1 MMTGYNEE
9 NTIAGNGDLGGLIM
23 LRKFWLLLL
32 LLFLCGC
39 AVNPVTGK
47 KELALVPESTELKLG
62 AEQYAPSRQMQGGDY
77 VTNPAVTNYVSQVGQ
92 RLAAVSD
99 RKLPYEFKVINDSTP
114 NAWALPGGKIA
125 INRGLLTELNSEAE
139 LAAVLGH
146 EIVHSAARHGAKGME
161 RSLLLQ
167 GAVLAVGMASSN
179 SEYGQMAVGGASV
192 AAGLIGQKYGRDAE
206 READYYG
213 IQYMARAGYDPQ
225 AAVKL
230 QETFVRLS
238 EGRNQ
243 SWLSGLFSSHPPS
256 MERVTANHKTARE
269 LGVRGEIGQE
279 RYQQMMKPLLAS
291 AGAYKAYDDGRKA
304 LADGQPEMALSQ
316 AQSALKMLP
325 EEALF
330 HALRGDVRFKQ
341 KRYRDAIINYDRA
354 VQYNPEYFHFY
365 LQRGLSREQLGEHDA
380 AYADLDRSAKLL
392 PTSAALN
399 ALGNLSVVRGDRDQA
414 KQFFAEAAGSK
425 TGPGVAAA
433 ESLVRLDLPDNPG
446 KYLQVKVGRGQQGKL
461 LARVANPTAV
471 AVTDVAFVVLFVDAT
486 GQKQKRS
493 YQLQRELPPGKAIVV
508 KTGIGPE
515 TKISKLKA
523 GVIAARVV
531 E

>member
-1 MMTGYNEE
+1 
-9 NTIAGNGDLGGLIM
+9 M

-32 LLFLCGC
+32 MLLLLCGC

-47 KELALVPESTELKLG
+47 KELTLVPESTELKLG

-77 VTNPAVTNYVSQVGQ
+77 VTEPAVVNYVNQVGQ

-99 RKLPYEFKVINDSTP
+99 RQLPYEFKVINDSTP

-146 EIVHSAARHGAKGME
+146 EIVHAAARHGAKGME
-161 RSLLLQ
+161 RGLLMQ

-192 AAGLIGQKYGRDAE
+192 AAGLISQKYGRDAE
-206 READYYG
+206 RESDYYG

-256 MERVTANHKTARE
+256 MERVTANQETARE
-269 LGVRGEIGQE
+269 LGVRGETGQE
-279 RYQQMMKPLLAS
+279 RYQQMMKPLLA
-291 AGAYKAYDDGRKA
+291 AADAYQAYDDGRKA
-304 LADGQPEMALSQ
+304 LADGQPEMALAKS
-316 AQSALKMLP
+316 QSALQMLP

-341 KRYRDAIINYDRA
+341 KRYQDAVINYDRA
-354 VQYNPEYFHFY
+354 VQLNPGYFHFY

-380 AYADLDRSAKLL
+380 AYADLDRSARLL
-392 PTSAALN
+392 PTAAALN
-399 ALGNLSVVRGDRDQA
+399 ALGNLSLVRGDRDQA
-414 KQFFAEAAGSK
+414 KKFFSEAAGSK
-425 TGPGVAAA
+425 TEPGAAAA

-446 KYLQVKVGRGQQGKL
+446 KYLQVEAGRGQQGDL
-461 LARVANPTAV
+461 LARVTNPTAV
-471 AVTDVAFVVLFVDAT
+471 AVTDVAFVVLFVDAA
-486 GQKQKRS
+486 GNKQQRS
-493 YQLQRELPPGKAIVV
+493 FQLQGELQAGKAIVV

-515 TKISKLKA
+515 TETRSLKA
-523 GVIAARVV
+523 GVVRAKVV